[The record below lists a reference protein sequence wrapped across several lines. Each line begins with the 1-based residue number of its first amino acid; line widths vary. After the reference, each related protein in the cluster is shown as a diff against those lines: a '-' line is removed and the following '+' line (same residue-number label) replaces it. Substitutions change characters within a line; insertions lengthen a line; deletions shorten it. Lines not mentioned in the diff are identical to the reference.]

1 MSLRVK
7 VRMSKIVRTPIKV
20 RTPVAD
26 PCNAKLN
33 AIIKIS
39 ISNREISNSGWLYP
53 LSLTCS
59 ENS

>member
-39 ISNREISNSGWLYP
+39 ISNREISNSG
-53 LSLTCS
+53 
-59 ENS
+59 